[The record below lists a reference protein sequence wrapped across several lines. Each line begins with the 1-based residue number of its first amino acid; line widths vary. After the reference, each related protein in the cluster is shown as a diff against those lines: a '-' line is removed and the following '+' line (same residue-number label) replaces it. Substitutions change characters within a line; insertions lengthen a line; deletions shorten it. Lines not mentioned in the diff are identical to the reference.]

1 MFFYMIWVLNF
12 LMALLSFCQGKSGS
26 KHFSLGR
33 TSLVA
38 MEAKL
43 LESASK
49 KEQIVKAMSCFSGQE
64 QGSR

>member
-1 MFFYMIWVLNF
+1 
-12 LMALLSFCQGKSGS
+12 MALLSFCQGKSGS